1 MRDGPDS
8 GAWVPGAPPVPSP
21 RIRTLLAVAIP
32 IFGAAALIV
41 LWRAP
46 AMQGPEAAS
55 SSTTGPLTTVTA
67 APTTTAPPPGPPFY
81 RAGVLPDGTEFHLNS
96 DSEPIGPIEGASA
109 TIMIDLEEPPP
120 GAEST
125 VVFGVV
131 EYLYLPTEFRDYGRG
146 FVLLPAGDWTVRVDI
161 LDSAMTLVGD
171 EASAMLLAGIEVSP
185 TPRVSREVPGTRRV
199 DVPVLT
205 LAPPFRWASDTEGLV
220 PMEVS
225 TGEFVVRRGC
235 GPSALNCGPTR
246 GIQVMA
252 RRATQAMPGEGHVVS
267 IETWDVSRPAA
278 DGFYL
283 DPGPLGFR
291 SEPHVIWTGREMIVW
306 GGRSSASYQ
315 ETPLTGGA
323 AFDPVTSEWRV
334 LPAPPLQGPDL
345 TAVVWADDCMILISR
360 QATLAYD
367 PDSDEWTRLGDGPQY
382 GPKSPGLTVWTGE
395 VVATWAPLG
404 IRVFD
409 PAIGTWTTL
418 PDPGFGG
425 PDRWQGALRA
435 IDGRLFAVGS
445 GLLVVAEW
453 TGSEWRLL
461 PDPPG
466 VSYGTMEPGSSTARS
481 GVAGGRLIVWGGEAA
496 FAYDP
501 ATDDWSQIAAP
512 PFSSH
517 LIWDIGLLEMGE
529 RLLLPLGDDSVVYDY
544 ATDQMVRVVSVIY
557 DGATDRW
564 ESVALPGDGNETQMV
579 WTGEEV
585 LSWGGC
591 CWGSVVDAW
600 RWRPPEG

>member
-1 MRDGPDS
+1 M
-8 GAWVPGAPPVPSP
+8 
-21 RIRTLLAVAIP
+21 AIP
-32 IFGAAALIV
+32 ILGAAALVV

-46 AMQGPEAAS
+46 AMQRPEAESPA
-55 SSTTGPLTTVTA
+55 TTVPLTTVTA
-67 APTTTAPPPGPPFY
+67 APTTTLPPPGPPFY
-81 RAGVLPDGTEFHLNS
+81 RSGVLPDGTEFQLNS

-125 VVFGVV
+125 MVFGVV

-146 FVLLPAGDWTVRVDI
+146 FVLLPAGDWTVRVEI
-161 LDSAMTLVGD
+161 PDSAMTLVGD
-171 EASAMLLAGIEVSP
+171 EAPAMLLAGIEVSP
-185 TPRVSREVPGTRRV
+185 TPRVPREVPGTRRV

-205 LAPPFRWASDTEGLV
+205 LAPPFRWASDTEGPV

-225 TGEFVVRRGC
+225 TAEFVVRRGC
-235 GPSALNCGPTR
+235 GVSALSCGGTR

-252 RRATQAMPGEGHVVS
+252 RRATLTTDAIMS
-267 IETWDVSRPAA
+267 IDSWDVPRPTA

-306 GGRSSASYQ
+306 GGRSSANYQ
-315 ETPLTGGA
+315 TLLTGGA

-334 LPAPPLQGPDL
+334 LPVPPLQGPDL
-345 TAVVWADDCMILISR
+345 TAVVWADDRMIMISR
-360 QATLAYD
+360 QATLAYA

-409 PAIGTWTTL
+409 PANGKWTTL
-418 PDPGFGG
+418 PDPGFGQ
-425 PDRWQGALRA
+425 PDQYGGALRVV
-435 IDGRLFAVGS
+435 DGRLYAVGVS
-445 GLLVVAEW
+445 FGLFAVAEW
-453 TGSEWRLL
+453 TGSEWRRL
-461 PDPPG
+461 PEPPG
-466 VSYGTMEPGSSTARS
+466 VSFSTMEPGPSARQS
-481 GVAGGRLIVWGGEAA
+481 GVADDRLIVWGDQAA
-496 FAYDP
+496 AAYDP
-501 ATDDWSQIAAP
+501 SADSWTAIAAP
-512 PFSSH
+512 PIPQVGWWNSGPLTIGGSL
-517 LIWDIGLLEMGE
+517 LIPSGS
-529 RLLLPLGDDSVVYDY
+529 DSVRYDI
-544 ATDQMVRVVSVIY
+544 ATDQWVP
-557 DGATDRW
+557 
-564 ESVALPGDGNETQMV
+564 VALPGLGNETQMV

-591 CWGSVVDAW
+591 CWGTVTDAW

>member
-1 MRDGPDS
+1 MLT
-8 GAWVPGAPPVPSP
+8 
-21 RIRTLLAVAIP
+21 IAIP
-32 IFGAAALIV
+32 ILGAAALIV

-46 AMQGPEAAS
+46 AMQRPEAAS
-55 SSTTGPLTTVTA
+55 PSTSVPLTTVTA
-67 APTTTAPPPGPPFY
+67 APTTTSSPAGPPFY
-81 RAGVLPDGTEFHLNS
+81 RSGVLPDGTEFQLNS

-109 TIMIDLEEPPP
+109 TIMIDLEDPPP

-125 VVFGVV
+125 MVFGVV

-146 FVLLPAGDWTVRVDI
+146 FVLLPAGDWTVRVEI
-161 LDSAMTLVGD
+161 PDSAMALVGD
-171 EASAMLLAGIEVSP
+171 EAPAMLLAGVEVSP
-185 TPRVSREVPGTRRV
+185 TPRVSRERAGTGRV

-205 LAPPFRWASDTEGLV
+205 LAPPFRWASDAEGAV

-225 TGEFVVRRGC
+225 TAEFVVRRGC
-235 GPSALNCGPTR
+235 GVSALSCGGTR
-246 GIQVMA
+246 GIQVTA
-252 RRATQAMPGEGHVVS
+252 RRATQAIAGDGPVVS
-267 IETWDVSRPAA
+267 IESWDVARPTT

-306 GGRSSASYQ
+306 GGRSSANYQ
-315 ETPLTGGA
+315 EALLMGGA
-323 AFDPVTSEWRV
+323 AFDPLTSQWRV
-334 LPAPPLQGPDL
+334 LPEPPLVGPDL
-345 TAVVWADDCMILISR
+345 TAVVWADDRMIMISR

-382 GPKSPGLTVWTGE
+382 GPRSPGLTVWTGE

-425 PDRWQGALRA
+425 PDRWQGALRV
-435 IDGRLFAVGS
+435 IDGRLYAVGS

-453 TGSEWRLL
+453 TGSEWRRL

-466 VSYGTMEPGSSTARS
+466 VSYGTMEPASSTARS
-481 GVAGGRLIVWGGEAA
+481 GVVDGRLIVWGGEVA

-501 ATDDWSQIAAP
+501 ATDNWSQIAAP
-512 PFSSH
+512 PYSSH
-517 LIWDIGLLEMGE
+517 LFWDVGLLEIDE
-529 RLLLPLGDDSVVYDY
+529 RLLLPLGHNSLVYDD
-544 ATDQMVRVVSVIY
+544 ATDQMVRVASVIY
-557 DGATDRW
+557 DSATDRW
-564 ESVALPGDGNETQMV
+564 ESVVLPGDGNETQMV

-591 CWGSVVDAW
+591 CWGAVTDAW